1 MDKAIEDF
9 LDDFEIKLS
18 VERRCG
24 EPFLNIIDNPN
35 YFDDKNIDRMKSIK
49 LAKKVR
55 DFFYDRIDFDRLK
68 EKDDHVL
75 ERAVND
81 LEDYYGDNW
90 KEKAEKELVK
100 EVREWLSS

>member
-18 VERRCG
+18 VERRYG

-35 YFDDKNIDRMKSIK
+35 YFDDKDIDRMKSIK
-49 LAKKVR
+49 LAKKVL

-68 EKDDHVL
+68 KEDDHVL
-75 ERAVND
+75 ERAAND

-100 EVREWLSS
+100 EVREWASS